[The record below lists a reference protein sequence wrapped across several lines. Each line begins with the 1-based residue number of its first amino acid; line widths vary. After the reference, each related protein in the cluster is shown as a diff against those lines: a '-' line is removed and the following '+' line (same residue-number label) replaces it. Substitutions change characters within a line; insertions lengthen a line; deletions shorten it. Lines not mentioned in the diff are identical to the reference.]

1 MHVMDHNAGTGRCQ
15 LSHGLG
21 TRGSKNPGCP
31 PNMVIHELVALRA
44 LRKTSPSGV
53 NGQIFRSVISS
64 QNVRKRLNRWSGTFP
79 AMIAALIA
87 PIETPETQSGS
98 IPRSC
103 SA

>member
-1 MHVMDHNAGTGRCQ
+1 
-15 LSHGLG
+15 LG
-21 TRGSKNPGCP
+21 TRGSKNPGWP
-31 PNMVIHELVALRA
+31 AIIVIHELVALRA

-53 NGQIFRSVISS
+53 NGQIFRSVIRS
-64 QNVRKRLNRWSGTFP
+64 QNVRKRLNRWSGTLP

-98 IPRSC
+98 IPHSC